1 MAINARSENAES
13 TVSGALSDDIAI
25 PAMSNPAAFLL
36 DAGTNSFPPA
46 PSPARTLQH
55 QLDAQLTGF
64 SVHITES
71 AIPSG
76 KPQWSARRTLAL
88 ILVSNGVAW
97 AALACA
103 IFALTR

>member
-1 MAINARSENAES
+1 MAVNARSENAES
-13 TVSGALSDDIAI
+13 TVSGALPDDIAI

-36 DAGTNSFPPA
+36 DAGTHPLSPA
-46 PSPARTLQH
+46 PSPARTLQ
-55 QLDAQLTGF
+55 QELDAQLTGF
-64 SVHITES
+64 SVQIADS
-71 AIPSG
+71 AVPGG